1 MSMSLPRF
9 RPSGK
14 AGKVGAFTPC
24 SEPVMPAPVLS
35 GPQYLREGLKLV
47 LSPSLRL
54 FVLLPLAINLV
65 LFVGLIYLAGHQFSL
80 WVDTLMP
87 SLPDWLSFLSYILWP
102 IFVVLVVLMV
112 FFTFTML
119 ANVIAAPF
127 NGFLAEKVEV
137 VVRGTDDFPTFSWGE
152 LIAMIP
158 RTLSREMRKLGYFL
172 PRAIGLFI
180 LSFIPVVN
188 IIAAPLWLLFG
199 VWMMAIQYIDYPAD
213 NHKLGWNEMLAWL
226 RQKRWQ
232 SMSFGGIV
240 YLVLLIPV
248 VNILM
253 MPAAVAGATLF
264 WVRERG
270 ADALERS
277 TA

>member
-1 MSMSLPRF
+1 
-9 RPSGK
+9 
-14 AGKVGAFTPC
+14 
-24 SEPVMPAPVLS
+24 MPAPVLS
-35 GPQYLREGLKLV
+35 GPQYLSEGLKLV
-47 LSPSLRL
+47 LSPGLRL
-54 FVLLPLAINLV
+54 FVLLPLLINLL
-65 LFVGLIYLAGHQFSL
+65 LFGALVGVATQQFSS
-80 WVDTLMP
+80 WVDTFMP
-87 SLPDWLSFLSYILWP
+87 NLPSWLSFLEYIIWP
-102 IFVVLVVLMV
+102 LFVVLVLLMI

-119 ANVIAAPF
+119 ANIVAAPF

-137 VVRGTDDFPTFSWGE
+137 VVRGEDNFPPFSWGE
-152 LIAMIP
+152 LVAMIP

-213 NHKLGWNEMLAWL
+213 NNKMSWQDMLAWL
-226 RQKRWQ
+226 REKRWQ
-232 SMSFGGIV
+232 SLGFGGIT
-240 YLVLLIPV
+240 YAALLIPF

-270 ADALERS
+270 DTRVTKAPGQAAS
-277 TA
+277 